1 MAFLDNS
8 GDIILDAVL
17 TDTGRARL
25 ARGDG
30 SFKITK
36 FALGDD
42 EIDYST
48 YNATHPS
55 GTAYFDL
62 EILQTPVFE
71 AFTNNTS
78 TMKSKLISL
87 TNNNLLFLPV
97 LVLNNTQLAA
107 NNFLAQGGSQF
118 APVSTEV
125 GDNFAGSDSHVLI
138 VDSDT
143 DTRVTQRIGS
153 ITTGFLNGFTAQQK
167 GNRIRVDQ
175 GLDTTEVSPSLILD
189 PELKENQYIVEVD
202 SRFMKIY
209 DSNSSD
215 TPIAQPSF
223 IDDDSIASYYFT
235 INVGNFVENA
245 TTGPTTGNN
254 TNPLAKTNA
263 EVIRGPRGTHLTL
276 GLLASTDLVS
286 SDYLFNTLG
295 SSFTETESGGYKGG
309 TFDFIDTTIRVTG
322 VTTGYRLDIPLRIL
336 KLRN

>member
-1 MAFLDNS
+1 M
-8 GDIILDAVL
+8 
-17 TDTGRARL
+17 
-25 ARGDG
+25 
-30 SFKITK
+30 
-36 FALGDD
+36 
-42 EIDYST
+42 
-48 YNATHPS
+48 
-55 GTAYFDL
+55 
-62 EILQTPVFE
+62 
-71 AFTNNTS
+71 
-78 TMKSKLISL
+78 
-87 TNNNLLFLPV
+87 
-97 LVLNNTQLAA
+97 LNNTQLAA

-118 APVSTEV
+118 APVSTET
-125 GDNFAGSDSHVLI
+125 GDNFVGSGSHVLL

-143 DTRVTQRIGS
+143 SDRVTQRVGS
-153 ITTGFLNGFTAQQK
+153 ITTGFLNGFTAQQM

-209 DSNSSD
+209 DPISSD

-235 INVGNFVENA
+235 INVGKFVENA
-245 TTGPTTGNN
+245 TTGPTSGNN
-254 TNPLAKTNA
+254 ENTLAKSNA
-263 EVIRGPRGTHLTL
+263 EVIRGPRGTHLIL

-295 SSFTETESGGYKGG
+295 SSFTETSSGNYEGG